1 MKDKR
6 VGLIMRALLVILM
19 LAALAA
25 IYMNGA
31 DWLREIRRFSW
42 NPHPLKL
49 ILSALLLSI
58 SLVLTPWGWINICR
72 AMGTEISPGVL
83 RSAWFSSQLG
93 RYIPGKVWLF
103 AGRAGFLKSRG
114 MSAGRAAATTVY
126 ELFFSMASVGFIS
139 LMAVLFSPDMLSGGT
154 ARAAA
159 AFAGGSLLLLP
170 MLHPVQKFV
179 CRRKGIPHDTLPS
192 GSTALRVTGIF
203 TLLWLARGA
212 ALYLL
217 LRGVGIAPLDV
228 FRSLA
233 AAPLSWLAGYIVI
246 FVPGG
251 LGVREAAAAAL
262 AAPETIAPAAVAIAG
277 QRIYMAI
284 TEVVL
289 ALSTSGKIFH
299 SGRTYVDKG

>member
-1 MKDKR
+1 MRGGSAGIIMK
-6 VGLIMRALLVILM
+6 ALLGVLV

-25 IYMNGA
+25 IYINGA
-31 DWLREIRRFSW
+31 DWLMEIRRFSW
-42 NPHPLKL
+42 NPDPLKL

-72 AMGTEISPGVL
+72 AMGSKIPSSEL
-83 RSAWFSSQLG
+83 RSAWYASQLG

-114 MSAGRAAATTVY
+114 MTPGRAAATTVY

-139 LMAVLFSPDMLSGGT
+139 VIAVIFSPDMLSGGT

-170 MLHPVQKFV
+170 MLHPVQKFL
-179 CRRKGIPHDTLPS
+179 CRRKGIPHDALPS

-203 TLLWLARGA
+203 TLLWIARGA

-217 LRGVGIAPLDV
+217 LSGIGIAPLDV
-228 FRSLA
+228 FSSLA

-251 LGVREAAAAAL
+251 IGVREAAAAAL
-262 AAPETIAPAAVAIAG
+262 AAPDTIAPAALGIAG
-277 QRIYMAI
+277 QRIYMALA
-284 TEVVL
+284 EVVL
-289 ALSTSGKIFH
+289 AISTSGRILR
-299 SGRTYVDKG
+299 SGRTNVDKG